1 MTKNKIL
8 LLVDDEEIIKNV
20 QNISNVTFLFPID
33 TFSVGFHKTFKI
45 EKIKEKAYIF
55 INRIM
60 DNKTIED
67 FKKQIKNL
75 PSNILGIVFDD
86 IGILNVLKDFKSLQK
101 ILFLNHFNC
110 NYESINAYLDYVDS
124 VVVSPDITIK
134 EIDEILDHVKKDVVL
149 YTFGHVNI
157 MYSRRTLISNYNIN
171 FKTKAPMLSDLEDI
185 ITSKKFKI
193 IESLYGT
200 VIYTQEPFNAL
211 ELRNRKKVLFNLVNT
226 VFLKPEEVLNII
238 NTDANL
244 DDIYPYRY
252 LSNTDM
258 IVKLKEMSD

>member
-171 FKTKAPMLSDLEDI
+171 FK
-185 ITSKKFKI
+185 I